1 MFKNKAK
8 NALMVI
14 ALFFTFIFLM
24 TVSFAKALNNER
36 ENNNIENDEWKI
48 SIAGEGKDLTVEDTQ
63 NITFK
68 TQNNSNVVSGKIA
81 PGSIAIANIEIDM
94 TGTKVPVELKTIVD
108 NQILSNTSLKL
119 TMEIDGEEYFS
130 GETKIIELE
139 NEKAFDETN
148 GKKTITLKLIWEN
161 DDDNNQIDTTM
172 GILGSKI
179 SIPVTINVEQ
189 HI

>member
-24 TVSFAKALNNER
+24 TVSFAKTLNNER

-48 SIAGEGKDLTVEDTQ
+48 SITGQGKDLTVKDTQ
-63 NITFK
+63 NIIFK
-68 TQNNSNVVSGKIA
+68 TQDNPNVVSGKIA
-81 PGSIAIANIEIDM
+81 PGSTAIATIQVDM
-94 TGTKVPVELKTIVD
+94 SGTKVPVELKTIVD
-108 NQILSNTSLKL
+108 DQILNNTNLKL
-119 TMEIDGEEYFS
+119 TIEIDGKEYSS

-139 NEKAFDETN
+139 NGKAFDETN
-148 GKKTITLKLIWEN
+148 GKKIITLKLTWEN
-161 DDDNNQIDTTM
+161 DDDNQIDTAM